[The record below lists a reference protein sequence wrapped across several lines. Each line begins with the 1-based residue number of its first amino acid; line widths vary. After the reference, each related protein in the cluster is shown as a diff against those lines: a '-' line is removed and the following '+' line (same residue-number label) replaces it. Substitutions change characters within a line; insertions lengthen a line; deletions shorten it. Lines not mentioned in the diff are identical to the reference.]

1 MKDIDICLLLEGTY
15 PYIRGGVSSWVH
27 QIISGLPQY
36 NFYLVF
42 IGGTRSAYS
51 KIRYEL
57 PANVVGMETHFLM
70 DKDDLAVV
78 QRKNHEPAR
87 KKSYNFLPLAR
98 QGNSKSF
105 AMWQE
110 VLSLFQNNKHTL
122 SKTHLTEILEQL
134 GNKKHLSYEDFL
146 YSEKSWDTLV
156 ELYAENAQNQSFVDY
171 FWTFRN
177 IYSPLFR
184 LAHIARNLPKSKILH
199 SISTGYAG
207 FLGALGKQQLN
218 NRFLLT
224 EHGIYT
230 KERKVDLIQ
239 TDWIKDRFSALDS
252 SLHRKIE
259 QTRQTWI
266 QFFEQLGRSTYQQAD
281 EIIALYE
288 DNQQRQITD
297 GAPPEKTGI
306 IVNGI
311 KVERFEQAYQQRPDT
326 PPKVVG
332 LIGRVVPIK
341 DIKTFIR
348 SIRVTVNTIP
358 DIEGWI
364 VGPTDEDPSYF
375 AECQLLVS
383 SLGLEDHIK
392 FLGMQDV
399 VKIIPQLGAC
409 VLTSIS
415 EAQPLVLLESMIC
428 GIPCIASRVGSCNEI
443 INGMS
448 EEDKALGS
456 CGYIVGI
463 ASPNQT
469 AEAIEKLFSDAENWR
484 KMGDVGRTRV
494 QQFYLESTM
503 YERYNTLYQ
512 ELLTWQE

>member
-1 MKDIDICLLLEGTY
+1 MKEIDVCLLLEGTY

-51 KIRYEL
+51 KMHYEL
-57 PANVVGMETHFLM
+57 PSNVVGMETHFLM
-70 DKDDLAVV
+70 DKDNLEVV
-78 QRKNHEPAR
+78 QRKNHGLEGE
-87 KKSYNFLPLAR
+87 KFHTFSPLAR
-98 QGNSKSF
+98 KGKSKSF
-105 AMWQE
+105 AMWQG
-110 VLSLFQNNKHTL
+110 VLSLFQNNKQTL
-122 SKTHLTEILEQL
+122 SQAQLVNMLEQL

-146 YSEKSWDTLV
+146 YSEKSWEMLV
-156 ELYAENAQNQSFVDY
+156 ELYAENAHDQSFVDY

-184 LAHIARNLPKSKILH
+184 LAHIARNLPESKILH

-230 KERKVDLIQ
+230 KERKIDLTQ
-239 TDWIKDRFSALDS
+239 ASWIKDRRSALDG

-281 EIIALYE
+281 KIIALYGG
-288 DNQQRQITD
+288 NQQRQIND
-297 GAPPEKTGI
+297 GAPPEKADI

-311 KVERFEQAYQQRPDT
+311 KVARFEQAYQQRPDT

-348 SIRVTVNTIP
+348 SIRVAVNSMP
-358 DIEGWI
+358 EVEGWI
-364 VGPTDEDPSYF
+364 VGPTDEDPTYF

-383 SLGLEDHIK
+383 SLGLEKHIK

-399 VKIIPQLGAC
+399 AQIIPQLGVC

-415 EAQPLVLLESMIC
+415 EAQPLVLLEAMIC
-428 GIPCIASRVGSCNEI
+428 GIPCIASRVGSCDEI
-443 INGMS
+443 IDGMS

-456 CGYIVGI
+456 CGYVVGI

-469 AEAIEKLFSDAENWR
+469 AEAIEKLFSDADNWR
-484 KMGDVGRTRV
+484 KMGDAGRARV

-503 YERYNTLYQ
+503 YERYQALYQ